1 MDSTTAA
8 IVFPPTIGD
17 LGYATVNMNYN
28 TFLAA
33 LGEEDGVYARDKY
46 EAFKALGKAFNRLGW
61 SDATLHRVVN
71 AYKAGL
77 DNYRA

>member
-17 LGYATVNMNYN
+17 LGDAAVNMNYN
-28 TFLAA
+28 AFCAA
-33 LGEEDGVYARDKY
+33 LGEEDGIYAREKY

-61 SDATLHRVVN
+61 SSPVLHRVVN
-71 AYKAGL
+71 AYKAGQS
-77 DNYRA
+77 